1 MIDKNEL
8 NSNVRK
14 FPVFDPLDSTPV
26 VEENEPYH
34 LKLCFCPLC
43 QKGMAVLAKERS
55 RNVISWQYIC
65 RVIFYCL
72 SVIHKK
78 NGYFSLKYDVH
89 WFIVDHWYLFSQLD
103 QFRTNP
109 NKWKKAILD
118 AMIHCNLFESGK
130 STMNKTGVWKLRKYE
145 APWEIENN
153 YNSEYTINTINTNSI
168 NTTTTLSN
176 MDKEKLMST
185 DCSQDDCS
193 YFFDTKEQKLALPS
207 LSSVYKYTMNDTVTE
222 TIPLPTFSDN
232 MLSESINIEDY
243 NGFIQSLL

>member
-1 MIDKNEL
+1 MQTSQMNQYC
-8 NSNVRK
+8 NTRK
-14 FPVFDPLDSTPV
+14 FPVFDAIDSTPV
-26 VEENEPYH
+26 LEDNEPYH

-72 SVIHKK
+72 SVIYKK

-145 APWEIENN
+145 APWECSENN
-153 YNSEYTINTINTNSI
+153 CCEYNNMNS
-168 NTTTTLSN
+168 
-176 MDKEKLMST
+176 EKLMST
-185 DCSQDDCS
+185 ECSQEEFILNEKDKKC
-193 YFFDTKEQKLALPS
+193 ALPS
-207 LSSVYKYTMNDTVTE
+207 LSSMYKYSMNDINPGVT
-222 TIPLPTFSDN
+222 PLPS
-232 MLSESINIEDY
+232 LSKVLNENIKLDDF
-243 NGFIQSLL
+243 NGFVQNLL